1 MQLGYVCVT
10 IYARWEGT
18 GISSRFLRL
27 RGVNV
32 GKGEEMERL
41 IGTVGSS
48 VCWIDQKTTPFDNL
62 YRGKEMESRKSHPKG
77 REIVRE
83 K

>member
-32 GKGEEMERL
+32 GKGEEMERWGEEGRGRL
-41 IGTVGSS
+41 QYMMMIVQFLPGT
-48 VCWIDQKTTPFDNL
+48 
-62 YRGKEMESRKSHPKG
+62 RHP
-77 REIVRE
+77 
-83 K
+83 